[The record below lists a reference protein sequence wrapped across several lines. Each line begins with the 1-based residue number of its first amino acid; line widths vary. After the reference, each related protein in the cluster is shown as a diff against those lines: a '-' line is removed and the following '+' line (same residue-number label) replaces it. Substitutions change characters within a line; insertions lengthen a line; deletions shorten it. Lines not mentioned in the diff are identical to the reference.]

1 MAQLYL
7 VGTHHLDLKGPERLE
22 KFLGFVRPDSIGL
35 ECTVENY
42 HRRIQDHDQLKGQKL
57 MLRLMLKEQYGP
69 EAAENVVKYL
79 DMLGYELWVP
89 SRFSRENAGV
99 TLVHCDEYRKEDMKA
114 MTQEVFGNRVNE
126 AQEVTTNFIDDITK
140 MDFVDYQRGVDA
152 SYQDNSVAELKRDPA
167 SFKTL
172 ILDRDERAEPKI
184 RQAFSDS
191 NHTMVYVGG
200 TMHFFGDYD
209 NLYERLKDLN
219 PTRIRLPEVDE
230 F

>member
-1 MAQLYL
+1 MTQLYL

-22 KFLGFVRPDSIGL
+22 KFLGFVRPDTIGL
-35 ECTVENY
+35 ESTVENY
-42 HRRIQDHDQLKGQKL
+42 HRRIQDHNQLKGQKL
-57 MLRLMLKEQYGP
+57 LLRLMLKDQYGP

-89 SRFSRENAGV
+89 SKFSTENAGV
-99 TLVHCDEYRKEDMKA
+99 RLVHCDEYRKEDIQA
-114 MTQEVFGNRVNE
+114 MTQEVFGDSVNK
-126 AQEVTTNFIDDITK
+126 AQEVTIDFIEDIAK
-140 MDFVDYQRGVDA
+140 MDFADYQRRVDT
-152 SYQDNSVAELKRDPA
+152 SYQDNFVAELKNDPA

-184 RQAFSDS
+184 RQAFFGS
-191 NHTMVYVGG
+191 NYTMVYVGG

-209 NLYERLKDLN
+209 NLYDRLKDLN
-219 PTRIRLPEVDE
+219 PTRIRLQEIDQ

>member
-35 ECTVENY
+35 ESTVENY

-57 MLRLMLKEQYGP
+57 MLRLILKDQYGP

-89 SRFSRENAGV
+89 SKFSGENGGV
-99 TLVHCDEYRKEDMKA
+99 RLVHCDEYKKEDMKA
-114 MTQEVFGNRVNE
+114 MTQEVFGDRVNE
-126 AQEVTTNFIDDITK
+126 AQEVTTDFIDDITK
-140 MDFVDYQRGVDA
+140 MDFVDYQRRVDA
-152 SYQDNSVAELKRDPA
+152 SYQDNTVAELQKVPA
-167 SFKTL
+167 SFKAL

-184 RQAFSDS
+184 RQAFSGA

-200 TMHFFGDYD
+200 TMHFFGDYT

-219 PTRIRLPEVDE
+219 PTRIRLPEVDK

>member
-1 MAQLYL
+1 MTQLYL

-35 ECTVENY
+35 ESTVENY

-57 MLRLMLKEQYGP
+57 MLRLMLKDQYGP

-89 SRFSRENAGV
+89 SIFSGENSGV
-99 TLVHCDEYRKEDMKA
+99 KLVHCDEYRKEDMKA
-114 MTQEVFGNRVNE
+114 MTQEVFGDKVNE
-126 AQEVTTNFIDDITK
+126 AQEVTTDFIDDIAK
-140 MDFVDYQRGVDA
+140 MDFADYQRRVDA
-152 SYQDNSVAELKRDPA
+152 SYQDNFVAELQKDPA
-167 SFKTL
+167 SFKML

-184 RQAFSDS
+184 RQAFLDS

-219 PTRIRLPEVDE
+219 PTRLRLPEVDQ